1 MPVSHPP
8 HPPRGRHNFLDYF
21 FSLVKYRLYKFIFC
35 KAIAVKQH
43 SKIFSSHSARFHG
56 YAQLLFAEICKV
68 HHHMLLADL
77 I

>member
-1 MPVSHPP
+1 MPVFPP
-8 HPPRGRHNFLDYF
+8 VGDIIFLIIF
-21 FSLVKYRLYKFIFC
+21 FSLVKYRLYEFIFC

-43 SKIFSSHSARFHG
+43 SKIFSWSSHSARFHG